1 MAWRGDSIDE
11 SDWLVPI
18 PQSCLREIDQTL
30 EALRLEEMP
39 MLLLDPAEYPLSD
52 CADLM
57 RDARQRL
64 DEERGVLVLDRLP
77 LEQYTAAETRQVF
90 WLLGSLLGRPVS
102 QSIQGEVMVDV
113 TDTGI
118 KKTIGVRGF
127 RTNSP
132 QPAHTDN
139 SFNHCPPD
147 YVSLLSLSKART
159 GGVSKFISFYTV
171 HSEMRRR
178 YPALLPRLYRPFY
191 QDRQGDYRPGEP
203 QTVFYPVFAYE
214 GQLRSRY
221 AHFTIPAGY
230 QTAGVP
236 FEGETRA
243 AFEAISEIV
252 EDPDLCCSLVI
263 EPGQLQMVN
272 NRWIGH
278 GRTEYADPQDQAKR
292 RHLLRLWH
300 RDGGR
305 RGYGG

>member
-1 MAWRGDSIDE
+1 
-11 SDWLVPI
+11 
-18 PQSCLREIDQTL
+18 
-30 EALRLEEMP
+30 

-77 LEQYTAAETRQVF
+77 LEQYTAAGNPPG
-90 WLLGSLLGRPVS
+90 LLAARLAPRATGIPIDS
-102 QSIQGEVMVDV
+102 GEVMVDV

-191 QDRQGDYRPGEP
+191 QDRQGDYRPRRTADSVLSGVRLRGSAALPLRTLHHSRRIPDGGCAVSKARRAPPSKQSARLLRTRIFAARSSSSRVSCRWSITAGSDTGAPSTPIPRTRRSAATCYGSGIVTEDGVA
-203 QTVFYPVFAYE
+203 TVANVDLKGRCDGWAP
-214 GQLRSRY
+214 R
-221 AHFTIPAGY
+221 IPAP
-230 QTAGVP
+230 QNS
-236 FEGETRA
+236 RA
-243 AFEAISEIV
+243 RV
-252 EDPDLCCSLVI
+252 KLT
-263 EPGQLQMVN
+263 M
-272 NRWIGH
+272 
-278 GRTEYADPQDQAKR
+278 
-292 RHLLRLWH
+292 
-300 RDGGR
+300 
-305 RGYGG
+305 